1 MVRGNKRDKPDFEA
15 CFGTT
20 LGGTP
25 TLFALGSGSH
35 PNGECVAVV
44 IEQAGQ
50 RSARLV
56 HLPALYAALRD
67 HAGFLSSELNLEGA
81 VLMGETLRLF
91 SAATARARPVWSGPA
106 APPATCL
113 SPRSWPTSPPPAQA
127 PVPSIEQVRHYDL
140 GRIGD
145 ARLTFTDAAL
155 RADGTLLYSASA
167 ESSPN
172 AYDDGA
178 VAGSALGVLSE
189 QGARYTLLRDERGAL
204 ALDKAEGL
212 ALRAGR
218 VDQALVVFDPDDRT
232 RPACLAEVTLRGF

>member
-1 MVRGNKRDKPDFEA
+1 M
-15 CFGTT
+15 
-20 LGGTP
+20 
-25 TLFALGSGSH
+25 
-35 PNGECVAVV
+35 
-44 IEQAGQ
+44 
-50 RSARLV
+50 
-56 HLPALYAALRD
+56 
-67 HAGFLSSELNLEGA
+67 
-81 VLMGETLRLF
+81 
-91 SAATARARPVWSGPA
+91 
-106 APPATCL
+106 
-113 SPRSWPTSPPPAQA
+113 
-127 PVPSIEQVRHYDL
+127 RHYDL